1 MANDAT
7 VRWYETF
14 WSTFNLWLSEMA
26 AKNIKRVYINNFE
39 FIPENINKSVLAD
52 AFNEDSNSW
61 RMVLDEDFDLVCIA
75 K

>member
-52 AFNEDSNSW
+52 AFNKDSNSW